1 VGSETTPSNE
11 TKDAE
16 RAEAAQSHTP
26 DRDATT
32 GESAAAEQAKTLFE
46 DDAATVAAHEEE
58 MMDIGAH
65 VKGEGEID

>member
-1 VGSETTPSNE
+1 VGPETTPSNE

-16 RAEAAQSHTP
+16 QAEAQHAHTP
-26 DRDATT
+26 DREATPD
-32 GESAAAEQAKTLFE
+32 ESAAADRGKSLAEE
-46 DDAATVAAHEEE
+46 DAPTVAAHEEE